1 MIVMETEK
9 IYYADCH
16 CATFRARVLECSE
29 TEGGFAVTLDRTAF
43 YPLGGGQA
51 ADTGTL
57 GGVRVLD
64 TREEGEKIV
73 HLCDGP
79 LTVGST
85 VDGQIDYEAR
95 FVRMQQ
101 HTGEH
106 IVSGILH
113 RLYGCHN
120 TGFATGLHP
129 VVVPLVVTGLV
140 AAATIGGKAAGNRAR
155 GQ

>member
-1 MIVMETEK
+1 METEK

-51 ADTGTL
+51 ADTGAL

-79 LTVGST
+79 LTVSK
-85 VDGQIDYEAR
+85 R
-95 FVRMQQ
+95 FLETKLQEQYRLLEKQAEKLKKAPTFDKKQQ
-101 HTGEH
+101 KLRQNK
-106 IVSGILH
+106 I
-113 RLYGCHN
+113 
-120 TGFATGLHP
+120 A
-129 VVVPLVVTGLV
+129 
-140 AAATIGGKAAGNRAR
+140 
-155 GQ
+155 

>member
-1 MIVMETEK
+1 METEK

-73 HLCDGP
+73 LGGGVQQLQKRP
-79 LTVGST
+79 
-85 VDGQIDYEAR
+85 QAEKAR
-95 FVRMQQ
+95 RGNDKACAKPDDQRP
-101 HTGEH
+101 E
-106 IVSGILH
+106 
-113 RLYGCHN
+113 
-120 TGFATGLHP
+120 
-129 VVVPLVVTGLV
+129 
-140 AAATIGGKAAGNRAR
+140 IGRAHV
-155 GQ
+155 

>member
-1 MIVMETEK
+1 METEK

-79 LTVGST
+79 LAVSST
-85 VDGQIDYEAR
+85 VDGQIDYEADASR
-95 FVRMQQ
+95 
-101 HTGEH
+101 
-106 IVSGILH
+106 SN
-113 RLYGCHN
+113 RL
-120 TGFATGLHP
+120 
-129 VVVPLVVTGLV
+129 
-140 AAATIGGKAAGNRAR
+140 
-155 GQ
+155 

>member
-1 MIVMETEK
+1 METEK

-64 TREEGEKIV
+64 TREEGGENRPPV
-73 HLCDGP
+73 RRP
-79 LTVGST
+79 L
-85 VDGQIDYEAR
+85 DRE
-95 FVRMQQ
+95 Q
-101 HTGEH
+101 HRGWAD
-106 IVSGILH
+106 
-113 RLYGCHN
+113 RL
-120 TGFATGLHP
+120 
-129 VVVPLVVTGLV
+129 
-140 AAATIGGKAAGNRAR
+140 
-155 GQ
+155 